1 MIRFE
6 NVSFSYAGNAQ
17 EGLEPVDLTIEDGE
31 CILLCGRSG
40 CGKTTFTR
48 LINGLIPNFYPGK
61 LNGRVT
67 VNGLVISETP
77 MYQIAGQVGS
87 VFQNPRTQFFNTD
100 TDSEIAFGIENAAF
114 PSANYTRE

>member
-6 NVSFSYAGNAQ
+6 NVSFSYAGHAQ
-17 EGLEPVDLTIEDGE
+17 EGLEPIGLSIEDGE

-40 CGKTTFTR
+40 CGKTTLTR

-77 MYQIAGQVGS
+77 M
-87 VFQNPRTQFFNTD
+87 
-100 TDSEIAFGIENAAF
+100 
-114 PSANYTRE
+114 

>member
-48 LINGLIPNFYPGK
+48 LINGL
-61 LNGRVT
+61 
-67 VNGLVISETP
+67 
-77 MYQIAGQVGS
+77 
-87 VFQNPRTQFFNTD
+87 TD
-100 TDSEIAFGIENAAF
+100 RRAECTHHLQ
-114 PSANYTRE
+114 